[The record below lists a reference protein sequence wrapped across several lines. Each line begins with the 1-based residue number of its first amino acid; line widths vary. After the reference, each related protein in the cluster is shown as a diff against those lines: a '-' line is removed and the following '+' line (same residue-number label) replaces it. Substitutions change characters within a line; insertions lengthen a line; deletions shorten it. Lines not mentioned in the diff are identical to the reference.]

1 MGVADLQAIISGNKA
16 MAEAEEAVRAKV
28 VGSLL
33 GLAVCDA
40 VGTAVEFMPPGSFPP
55 VTEMRGGGKFSLLPG
70 EVHTFCDLHHV
81 ACKLNIVPFHP
92 LQWTDDTSMALCLA
106 ESLIE
111 CQGFNPVDQAKRY
124 WSWYQVHAHT
134 HSLHTHRKVCRCSCL
149 SLAFQEGH
157 LSSNGTCFDIGKTVR
172 KALHKFEHSG
182 EAYSGSTAEN
192 AAGNGS
198 LMRLCP
204 VPLLYHR
211 HPLVAMELSKDS
223 SRVTHGP
230 KAALD
235 ACK

>member
-1 MGVADLQAIISGNKA
+1 MQN
-16 MAEAEEAVRAKV
+16 EHC
-28 VGSLL
+28 SL
-33 GLAVCDA
+33 
-40 VGTAVEFMPPGSFPP
+40 
-55 VTEMRGGGKFSLLPG
+55 
-70 EVHTFCDLHHV
+70 
-81 ACKLNIVPFHP
+81 HP

-124 WSWYQVHAHT
+124 WRWYQVHTYTPHPHT
-134 HSLHTHRKVCRCSCL
+134 HIHPHTMLL
-149 SLAFQEGH
+149 SFQEGH

-172 KALHKFEHSG
+172 KALHQFERSG
-182 EAYSGSTAEN
+182 EPYSGSTAEN

-211 HPLVAMELSKDS
+211 HPLVAMELSKES